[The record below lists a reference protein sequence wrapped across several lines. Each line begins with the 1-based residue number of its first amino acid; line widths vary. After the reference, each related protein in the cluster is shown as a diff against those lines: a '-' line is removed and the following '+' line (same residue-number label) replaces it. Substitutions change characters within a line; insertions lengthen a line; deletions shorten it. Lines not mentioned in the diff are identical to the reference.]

1 MNTVEISNKQLE
13 NPIAPKAADTH
24 PAVIGDV
31 KRISI
36 SLWTG
41 LRILALARR
50 EYHSV
55 KKGLKVAKELVA
67 FRNHVFGFPFA
78 PKHIVHEGKYYT
90 HLQMPGFPS
99 PVFDRFALRSL
110 NYYAPIRSKPDR
122 LQSVIFAIT
131 KKCPLR
137 CEHCFEWSELSS
149 KDSLTTEQLHVV
161 IDNFLTM
168 GISQIFFSGGE
179 PLVRFDDLLSLIKKA
194 QGLAECWIYTSA
206 FGLTREKAK
215 RLKESGTLGV
225 IVSVDHVEAEKHN
238 AFRHHPQSFYWVE
251 EGLKNAREAGLLT
264 ALSCCI
270 TKEFISEENLKAYM
284 QKAKEWGVSFVQL
297 LEPRAVGHFANKEV
311 ELDKNEKELL
321 AKFYLHYL
329 SDPWYKSDFPIL
341 TYPGYDQKDGACFMA
356 GDRTIYVNASGDI
369 QPCPFCQTKLG
380 NMLDE
385 NAEEKL
391 DGSPFC
397 DVSKRWEETVK
408 KIPNK
413 EAGVREKVFELQS

>member
-137 CEHCFEWSELSS
+137 CEHCFVLS
-149 KDSLTTEQLHVV
+149 
-161 IDNFLTM
+161 
-168 GISQIFFSGGE
+168 
-179 PLVRFDDLLSLIKKA
+179 
-194 QGLAECWIYTSA
+194 
-206 FGLTREKAK
+206 
-215 RLKESGTLGV
+215 
-225 IVSVDHVEAEKHN
+225 
-238 AFRHHPQSFYWVE
+238 
-251 EGLKNAREAGLLT
+251 
-264 ALSCCI
+264 
-270 TKEFISEENLKAYM
+270 
-284 QKAKEWGVSFVQL
+284 
-297 LEPRAVGHFANKEV
+297 
-311 ELDKNEKELL
+311 
-321 AKFYLHYL
+321 
-329 SDPWYKSDFPIL
+329 
-341 TYPGYDQKDGACFMA
+341 
-356 GDRTIYVNASGDI
+356 
-369 QPCPFCQTKLG
+369 
-380 NMLDE
+380 
-385 NAEEKL
+385 
-391 DGSPFC
+391 
-397 DVSKRWEETVK
+397 
-408 KIPNK
+408 
-413 EAGVREKVFELQS
+413 